1 MKKFLQKEHAIDIL
15 FWSIILILTLINLV
29 NGGFNEFYEYFSKNI
44 GFENLSINVY
54 IIFALYF
61 LLL

>member
-15 FWSIILILTLINLV
+15 FWSIILIITLINLG

-44 GFENLSINVY
+44 GFENLSINV
-54 IIFALYF
+54 
-61 LLL
+61 